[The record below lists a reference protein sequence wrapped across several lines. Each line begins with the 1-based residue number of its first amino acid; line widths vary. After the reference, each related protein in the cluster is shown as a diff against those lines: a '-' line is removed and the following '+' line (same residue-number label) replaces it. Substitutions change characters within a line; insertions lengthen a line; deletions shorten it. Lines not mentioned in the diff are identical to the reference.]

1 MSAWR
6 AVLIDARLTLREAL
20 RRRLLWALVGLTF
33 VIVLATAWGFGRVAE
48 ASPIKGPLEQLAV
61 SQLLVF
67 LAFMFSFVLA
77 MTAVFAGSPAIGP
90 DIENGLLLAVLAR
103 PIRRSDVLLGR
114 WLGLALV
121 LVGYALVA
129 GYLELAAVGAVTGY
143 LPSDPI
149 LAPPYLAGE
158 ALVLL
163 TLAIVFST
171 RITSVAAGAIA
182 VVAFGLGWM
191 GGIMGGVGDVLS
203 NDVLRTAG
211 TVAHVLLPSDV
222 LWRGAVFALAPPPDV
237 LASAGN
243 AARAF
248 TVSPFAASVPPAPV
262 ALFWSVAWV
271 VAVLAIGS
279 VLLSRREL

>member
-1 MSAWR
+1 MS
-6 AVLIDARLTLREAL
+6 VSPILVIARLTLREAL
-20 RRRLLWALVGLTF
+20 RRRLLWALLGLT
-33 VIVLATAWGFGRVAE
+33 VLIAGATAWGFSKVAE
-48 ASPIKGPLEQLAV
+48 ASPVTGPLEQLAV

-90 DIENGLLLAVLAR
+90 DVENGLLLAVLAR
-103 PIRRSDVLLGR
+103 PVRRADVLLGR

-129 GYLELAAVGAVTGY
+129 GYLELGAVGLVTGY
-143 LPSDPI
+143 LPSDPL

-163 TLAIVFST
+163 TLAIAFST
-171 RITSVAAGAIA
+171 RITSVAGGAIA
-182 VVAFGLGWM
+182 VVAFGLAWM
-191 GGIMGGVGDVLS
+191 GGIMGAVGDVLN

-211 TVAHVLLPSDV
+211 TIAHFLVPSDV
-222 LWRGAVFALAPPPDV
+222 LWRGAIFALTPPASV
-237 LASAGN
+237 LDAAGP

-248 TVSPFAASVPPAPV
+248 TVSPFSAASAPAPAFLV
-262 ALFWSVAWV
+262 WSALWV
-271 VAVLAIGS
+271 VLVLGIGV
-279 VLLSRREL
+279 VLLRRREL